1 MSDGQA
7 TPGRKRR
14 WRRHD
19 EIPVAELNRTN
30 PVRFAIIGFIVVAI
44 AVYFGFTKA
53 LPFKHGFKLDAVFVS
68 AQNVHSKSPVRIA
81 GVNVGK
87 VTAIRRE
94 GSAGVVEM
102 EIRDLVAGSFLEHA
116 PLVPTSVVTGTG
128 LQELRAR
135 LSALEDTVRSRARD
149 VDSYVR
155 DNPWQ
160 AVAVVGGIAL
170 LIGLAMGRR

>member
-1 MSDGQA
+1 MADRNGGGEIAEELRSLVSDAEALLRSTSNAGGAEVQERAQA
-7 TPGRKRR
+7 T
-14 WRRHD
+14 
-19 EIPVAELNRTN
+19 
-30 PVRFAIIGFIVVAI
+30 
-44 AVYFGFTKA
+44 
-53 LPFKHGFKLDAVFVS
+53 
-68 AQNVHSKSPVRIA
+68 
-81 GVNVGK
+81 
-87 VTAIRRE
+87 
-94 GSAGVVEM
+94 
-102 EIRDLVAGSFLEHA
+102 
-116 PLVPTSVVTGTG
+116 